1 MAIFFNDADGRAG
14 IEQFRYVSDIVSDID
29 PALDAELEIYGG
41 FVASTWARLAR
52 VFFFWGQKL

>member
-29 PALDAELEIYGG
+29 PAVDAELEIYGP
-41 FVASTWARLAR
+41 FVASKWARLAR
-52 VFFFWGQKL
+52 VFVFLGQKL